1 MSHSSACYFVRQKC
15 IIKIV
20 RNIVVQLYIF
30 SIVFIVALNVASI
43 SNVISIF
50 INVSMTMVRYS
61 EDVWGANKMTQILG
75 SNSRITSDLISI
87 CKQIA
92 K

>member
-1 MSHSSACYFVRQKC
+1 
-15 IIKIV
+15 
-20 RNIVVQLYIF
+20 
-30 SIVFIVALNVASI
+30 
-43 SNVISIF
+43 
-50 INVSMTMVRYS
+50 MTMVRYS

-92 K
+92 KTGHPIDSGNLKKIVNVQYDLIKL